1 MPETK
6 PIIVLKHPQ
15 LGENIGM
22 VARAML
28 NFGLTELRLVN
39 PREEWP
45 NNKAI
50 STASGALE
58 VIENTTVYE
67 TLNEAVHD
75 VHMVYGTTAR
85 GRDMVN
91 IIHTPATAAQDIQEQ
106 HSTGKKTA
114 IVFGAERTGLENDDI
129 ALCNALITYP
139 TNPDFSSLN
148 LAQAVLLMS
157 YELMRSENETSDI
170 KLKKGNNTPF
180 ATRAEFDNFL
190 HRLYDDLEDKGFFKT
205 EKMKPVMKQ
214 NIESM
219 LVRMQMTE
227 QELNTL
233 HGIIAAMK
241 RK

>member
-1 MPETK
+1 MSANK

-28 NFGLTELRLVN
+28 NFGLTELRLVQ

-45 NNKAI
+45 NDKAI
-50 STASGALE
+50 ATASGAID
-58 VIENTTVYE
+58 VIENTKVYE

-75 VHMVYGTTAR
+75 VHMIYGTTAR

-91 IIHTPATAAQDIQEQ
+91 VIHTPATAAKDIQEQ
-106 HSTGKKTA
+106 TLLDKTTA

-157 YELMRSENETSDI
+157 YELMRSAEETADK
-170 KLKKGNNTPF
+170 KLKKSSNTPF
-180 ATRAEFDNFL
+180 ATRGEFDNFL
-190 HRLYDDLEDKGFFKT
+190 NRLYDDLEERNFFKT

-219 LVRMQMTE
+219 FVRTQMTE

-233 HGIIAAMK
+233 HGIMAAMK
-241 RK
+241 RQ